1 MFKSVSTRWL
11 WVAYL
16 AVAASALGAFA
27 TAWSSRQ
34 DQLWQGMVDAGRDA
48 AREVSLSTRSA
59 RDAVYML
66 QGVANGLFRQPGIQM
81 SEARRTQMVQRL
93 DLPGTFVLMPNAQA
107 VHRETRLS
115 NSVYRDWPA
124 FSLVG
129 AMPARGSEVA
139 REIEIAL
146 SLSPALIR
154 AKTTQS
160 AAVAVYYLS
169 GQGFHLVYPPAQDD
183 LQLFTP
189 DMLQGVAYRSGLVA
203 SNPGRLPAWSVAYDD
218 PKGNGLIST
227 LAIPIDDAEGHYRG
241 VAAMDFQLDNL
252 SQYLRRPALGI
263 STAFVLNDNER
274 VIAHP
279 SLVSVSTEQAPTLDE
294 VAQTRGAAP
303 GGWALLSTAPA
314 NNRLQL
320 GGEWAAVF
328 DIEATP
334 WRYVL
339 MVDRAELRLAALRGM
354 WVEACGVVV
363 LLCLLAY
370 AESRR
375 RHAEAALR
383 SKAAEEVLQA
393 APAPVAVMRQSD
405 MSILV
410 ANEALMQLF
419 DSPTRA
425 DRAAVAE
432 IAHRQ
437 LRQLIQSLTEQTL
450 SDIDAMPQLPLRR
463 FDGSPLWLL
472 VRCVPAVHDEEP
484 AWLCSLTDV
493 SALKQTRDQ
502 LEALATTDPLTGAL
516 NRRAVSEAAQAELRR
531 ARRHGKPVAVLLLD
545 VDHFKRVNDTHGHR
559 VGDRVLQQV
568 SAACRALLREIDSF
582 GRWGGEEFIVL
593 LPETGLEAALVVAE
607 RVRETVASVV
617 VPADDGGAV
626 AVTTSIGVASLGVGD
641 ESMEELLARADAA
654 LYQAKREGRNRVQAA
669 AMGAEPA
676 SAHVVSAQDS
686 VEI

>member
-1 MFKSVSTRWL
+1 
-11 WVAYL
+11 
-16 AVAASALGAFA
+16 
-27 TAWSSRQ
+27 
-34 DQLWQGMVDAGRDA
+34 
-48 AREVSLSTRSA
+48 
-59 RDAVYML
+59 
-66 QGVANGLFRQPGIQM
+66 
-81 SEARRTQMVQRL
+81 
-93 DLPGTFVLMPNAQA
+93 
-107 VHRETRLS
+107 VHRETRLT
-115 NSVYRDWPA
+115 NSIHRDWPA

-129 AMPARGSEVA
+129 AMPARGSDLA

-203 SNPGRLPAWSVAYDD
+203 SNPGRLPAWSAAYDD

-263 STAFVLNDNER
+263 ATAFILNEDER

-279 SLVSVSTEQAPTLDE
+279 TLVRVSTEQAPTLDE
-294 VAQTRGAAP
+294 VAQTRGAVP
-303 GGWALLSTAPA
+303 GSWALLSTAPA

-320 GGEWAAVF
+320 GAEAAAVF

-339 MVDRAELRLAALRGM
+339 MVDRSELRLTALRGM

-363 LLCLLAY
+363 LLCLLGY

-375 RHAEAALR
+375 RHAVVALR
-383 SKAAEEVLQA
+383 RKAAEEVLQA

-410 ANEALMQLF
+410 ANDALIHLF
-419 DSPTRA
+419 DAPA
-425 DRAAVAE
+425 PGDREAVAE
-432 IAHRQ
+432 SAHRQ
-437 LRQLIQSLTEQTL
+437 LRELIQSLTEQTL
-450 SDIDAMPQLPLRR
+450 SDVDTMANRPLLRA
-463 FDGSPLWLL
+463 DGTPLWLL
-472 VRCVPAVHDEEP
+472 VRCVPVVHEEEP

-531 ARRHGKPVAVLLLD
+531 ARRHGKPFAALLLD
-545 VDHFKRVNDTHGHR
+545 IDHFKRVNDTHGHQA
-559 VGDRVLQQV
+559 GDRVLQQV
-568 SAACRALLREIDSF
+568 AAACGTQLREIDRF

-593 LPETGLEAALVVAE
+593 LPETDLDGAQVVAE
-607 RVRETVASVV
+607 RVRQ
-617 VPADDGGAV
+617 AV
-626 AVTTSIGVASLGVGD
+626 AASSVAGNDGLPIAITTSIGAASLSPHD
-641 ESMEELLARADAA
+641 EHLEALLARADTA
-654 LYQAKREGRNRVQAA
+654 LYQAKHDGRNCVRAA
-669 AMGAEPA
+669 PA
-676 SAHVVSAQDS
+676 VATPALAPADPAQDT
-686 VEI
+686 VDA

>member
-1 MFKSVSTRWL
+1 VFKSVSVRWL

-27 TAWSSRQ
+27 AAWSSRQ
-34 DQLWQGMVDAGRDA
+34 DQLWQGIVDAGRDA

-81 SEARRTQMVQRL
+81 SEARRTQVVQRL
-93 DLPGTFVLMPNAQA
+93 DLPGTFVLMPNAHA
-107 VHRETRLS
+107 VHREARLS

-129 AMPARGSEVA
+129 AMPARGSDLA
-139 REIEIAL
+139 REIEISL
-146 SLSPALIR
+146 SLSPALVR

-183 LQLFTP
+183 LQLFTS

-263 STAFVLNDNER
+263 ATAFILNDDER

-279 SLVSVSTEQAPTLDE
+279 TLVRVSTEQAPTLDD
-294 VAQTRGAAP
+294 VAHTRGAKA
-303 GGWALLSTAPA
+303 GAWALLSTAPA

-320 GGEWAAVF
+320 GAEAAAVF

-339 MVDRAELRLAALRGM
+339 MVDRAELRLTALRGM

-375 RHAEAALR
+375 RHAVVALR
-383 SKAAEEVLQA
+383 RKAAEEVLQA

-437 LRQLIQSLTEQTL
+437 LRELIQPLTEQTL
-450 SDIDAMPQLPLRR
+450 SDVDAMPQRPLRR
-463 FDGSPLWLL
+463 FDGLPLWVL

-531 ARRHGKPVAVLLLD
+531 ARRHGKPFAALLLD
-545 VDHFKRVNDTHGHR
+545 IDHFKRVNDTHGHQA
-559 VGDRVLQQV
+559 GDRVLQQV
-568 SAACRALLREIDSF
+568 AAACGAQLREIDRF

-593 LPETGLEAALVVAE
+593 LPETDLDGALVVAE
-607 RVRETVASVV
+607 RVRQAVAASSV
-617 VPADDGGAV
+617 AGDDGLPIAI
-626 AVTTSIGVASLGVGD
+626 TTSIGVASLSLHD
-641 ESMEELLARADAA
+641 EPLEALLARADTA
-654 LYQAKREGRNRVQAA
+654 LYQAKHEGRNCVRAARVAA
-669 AMGAEPA
+669 AAALALAA
-676 SAHVVSAQDS
+676 SAPDAVGA
-686 VEI
+686 